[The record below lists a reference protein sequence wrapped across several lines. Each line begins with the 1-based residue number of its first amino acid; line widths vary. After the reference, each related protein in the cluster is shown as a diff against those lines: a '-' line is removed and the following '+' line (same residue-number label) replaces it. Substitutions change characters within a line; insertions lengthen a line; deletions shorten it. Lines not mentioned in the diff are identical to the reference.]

1 MAAAA
6 AKKKWLQMGAVWHGV
21 KSEELRTSER
31 RSG

>member
-6 AKKKWLQMGAVWHGV
+6 KKWLQMGAGWHGA
-21 KSEELRTSER
+21 KSKEKEKRG